1 MEPRKYD
8 PSLPGQIREKQFT
21 TTHKN
26 GMMVLNKAIPDA
38 DGGNVLDPRLRE
50 IIEMKRKM
58 FSARAK
64 GGWTLS
70 GERYRPDK
78 VTYDLTTTEVEVT
91 ERLIPAGDHLID
103 LYIYRP
109 ANAQPGQPALIYLH
123 GGGFTAGDMR
133 LYANQ
138 MKLIAEKSGAVVV
151 FPEYRLAPECPFPGP
166 IEDCWG
172 AVQWVHAHATEIG
185 ADPEKLVLAGDS
197 AGGSLSA
204 ACVLQDTDGI
214 VKKLIGIYPGWDMR
228 NYHDIPASEYTWS
241 YEEYNVCDADREGAY
256 SRIDRIKSGMEKSDS
271 SSSNNLYLQGKT
283 TTSNPLVSAACAS
296 DEQLK
301 KFPETLVIAAQY
313 DYLTVG
319 ADYAAKRLSD
329 LGVPT
334 RLVHYLGCDHGFLD
348 MLGTIVQSEELC
360 WTLADELTALK

>member
-1 MEPRKYD
+1 MDPRKYD
-8 PSLPGQIREKQFT
+8 PSLPGRIREKQFT

-58 FSARAK
+58 FANRAK

-91 ERLIPAGDHLID
+91 ERLIPVGDHLID
-103 LYIYRP
+103 VYIYRP
-109 ANAQPGQPALIYLH
+109 ADAKPNQPVLVYLH

-172 AVQWVHAHATEIG
+172 AVQWVHAHAAEIG
-185 ADPEKLVLAGDS
+185 ADPEKLALAGDS

-204 ACVLQDTDGI
+204 ACVLQDAAGI
-214 VKKLIGIYPGWDMR
+214 VKKLIGIYPGWDTR
-228 NYHDIPASEYTWS
+228 NYHDIPTSEYAWS
-241 YEEYNVCDADREGAY
+241 YEEYDVCDADREGAY

-271 SSSNNLYLQGKT
+271 SSSNLYLQGKT
-283 TTSNPLVSAACAS
+283 TTFNPLVSVACAS

-319 ADYAAKRLSD
+319 ADYVAKRLSG

>member
-91 ERLIPAGDHLID
+91 ERLIPVGDHLID
-103 LYIYRP
+103 IYIYRP

-271 SSSNNLYLQGKT
+271 SSNNLYLQGKT

>member
-1 MEPRKYD
+1 MRKYD
-8 PSLPGQIREKQFT
+8 PSLPQKIREKQFAS
-21 TTHKN
+21 THKN
-26 GMMVLNKAIPDA
+26 GMTVLNKAIPDA

-58 FSARAK
+58 FSSRAK
-64 GGWTLS
+64 AGWPLS

-78 VTYDLTTTEVEVT
+78 VTYDLTTSEIEVE
-91 ERLIPAGDHLID
+91 ERLIPVGDHLID

-109 ANAQPGQPALIYLH
+109 AQAQSGQPVLVYLH

-138 MKLIAEKSGAVVV
+138 MKLIAERSGAVVV

-166 IEDCWG
+166 IEDAWG
-172 AVQWVHAHATEIG
+172 AVQWVYAHAAEMG
-185 ADPEKLVLAGDS
+185 ADPEKVVLAGDS

-204 ACVLQDTDGI
+204 ACVLQDTHGI
-214 VKKLIGIYPGWDMR
+214 VKKLIGIYPGWDVR
-228 NYHDIPASEYTWS
+228 DYHTLTEYTWS
-241 YEEYNVCDADREGAY
+241 YEEYDVTEADKELAY

-271 SSSNNLYLQGKT
+271 SSNNLYLQGKT
-283 TTSNPLVSAACAS
+283 TPDNPLVSLAAAS

-301 KFPETLVIAAQY
+301 RFPETVVIAAQY

-319 ADYAAKRLSD
+319 ADYMAHRLHS

-334 RLVHYLGCDHGFLD
+334 RLIHYLGTDHGFLD

>member
-1 MEPRKYD
+1 MRKYD
-8 PSLPGQIREKQFT
+8 PALPQKIRDRQFVS
-21 TTHKN
+21 THKN
-26 GMMVLNKAIPDA
+26 GMEILYKAIPDA

-58 FSARAK
+58 FSTRAK
-64 GGWTLS
+64 TGWTLS

-78 VTYDLTTTEVEVT
+78 VTYDLTTAEVEVT
-91 ERLIPAGDHLID
+91 ERLIPAGDHMID
-103 LYIYRP
+103 IYIYRP
-109 ANAQPGQPALIYLH
+109 AQAQPGRPVLVYLH

-138 MKLIAEKSGAVVV
+138 MKLIAERSGAVVV

-166 IEDCWG
+166 IEDSWD
-172 AVQWVHAHATEIG
+172 AVRWVHDHAAEIG

-214 VKKLIGIYPGWDMR
+214 VKKLIGIYPGWDVR
-228 NYHDIPASEYTWS
+228 DYHTLTEYTWS
-241 YEEYNVCDADREGAY
+241 YEEYDVTEEDREFAY
-256 SRIDRIKSGMEKSDS
+256 SRIDRIKSGMDKSD

-283 TTSNPLVSAACAS
+283 TADNPLVSLAAAG

-301 KFPETLVIAAQY
+301 RFPETLVIAAQY

-319 ADYAAKRLSD
+319 ADYVAKRLHS
-329 LGVPT
+329 LGVPV
-334 RLVHYLGCDHGFLD
+334 RLVHYLGTDHGFLD

-360 WTLADELTALK
+360 WTLADELKAL

>member
-8 PSLPGQIREKQFT
+8 PTLPGKIREKQFT
-21 TTHKN
+21 STHKN

-50 IIEMKRKM
+50 IIAMKRKM
-58 FSARAK
+58 FSSRAK
-64 GGWTLS
+64 AGWTLS

-78 VTYDLTTTEVEVT
+78 VTYDLTTADITVD
-91 ERLIPAGDHLID
+91 ERLIPVGDHLID
-103 LYIYRP
+103 IYIYRP
-109 ANAQPGQPALIYLH
+109 VDAKPGRPVLVYLH

-172 AVQWVHAHATEIG
+172 AVQWVHAHAEEIG
-185 ADPEKLVLAGDS
+185 AHPEKVVLAGDS

-204 ACVLQDTDGI
+204 ACVLQDSAGI
-214 VKKLIGIYPGWDMR
+214 VKKLIGIYPGWDTR

-241 YEEYNVCDADREGAY
+241 YEAYDVCEEDREGAY
-256 SRIDRIKSGMEKSDS
+256 SRIDRIKSGMEKSE
-271 SSSNNLYLQGKT
+271 SSSNHLYLQGRT
-283 TTSNPLVSAACAS
+283 TTSDPLVSLACAG
-296 DEQLK
+296 DEQLR
-301 KFPETLVIAAQY
+301 KFPETLVITAQY

-319 ADYAAKRLSD
+319 ADHVAKRLHD
-329 LGVPT
+329 LGVPV
-334 RLVHYLGCDHGFLD
+334 RLVRYLGTDHGFLD

-360 WTLADELTALK
+360 WTLADELAGLK